1 MELHLAGGN
10 TRRTMWR
17 THLWWNGL
25 LLLSCVQSVKPK
37 KYIVRT
43 EGCKIEDPYPYD
55 AEVWKNFKRIE
66 YTECSTLQPL
76 TRAEYNASTEFYQ
89 LHINQSAF
97 QQYLQIDLDFAA
109 HSSSS
114 PSCCYMPVERVT
126 EQEVDLGENCISFE
140 SGVQLR
146 NTTLGFLVQC
156 YANGK
161 RIYTN
166 GHATVPERGH
176 VRRRLAEWAIER
188 GEAVPSVLLVAMD
201 TISRQ
206 QLMRAMPLT
215 RQYLQNTGWFEL
227 AGYNKVEDNT
237 LPNVLPLTTGY
248 NRNSVNHMCN
258 PHEEEGLERCPFIWK
273 LYQDL
278 GYVTAFGED
287 DTPINTFNY
296 LIKGFRQP
304 PVDYYLRPYLMAA
317 EQWLDGSDQLEQ
329 DSQPCLGYR
338 HAAEHVYDYALEFTR
353 RYRNDSYFG
362 FFWTNTH
369 SHGNSISR
377 TSAMDRYMRRFWQR
391 MAEQG
396 TMEHSVVF
404 FLSDHGLLD
413 GSTRRTPLGWLEERL
428 PFLYIWLPPH
438 LRQAHPEFVHALNE
452 NRQRLTS
459 PFDVFVT
466 LKHILR
472 LASPN
477 DLAHLLGDAADCPS
491 CQSLLQPVP
500 LARTCA
506 DAGIPEHW
514 CTCRSY
520 YTYSRH
526 TSTDYLMAQ
535 LIVQHIN
542 ALFEKYKDG
551 KYAGLCKPLTL
562 MNIMRASIARLNKAD
577 NPRISI
583 HRLQIQVEPTQSIYE
598 ATLSHNN
605 SSQNMVISG
614 ISRLDEH
621 KPFCYGEQVDQFIC
635 KCR

>member
-1 MELHLAGGN
+1 
-10 TRRTMWR
+10 MWSTNR
-17 THLWWNGL
+17 YLWLIGLL
-25 LLLSCVQSVKPK
+25 LLLSCLQSVQLK
-37 KYIVRT
+37 KYVVRT
-43 EGCKIEDPYPYD
+43 DGCKIEDPYPYD
-55 AEVWKNFKRIE
+55 AEVWRHFKRMK
-66 YTECSTLQPL
+66 YTPCSTLQPL
-76 TRAEYNASTEFYQ
+76 TRMEYNASSEFYQ
-89 LHINQSAF
+89 LHIDPSAF
-97 QQYLQIDLDFAA
+97 QQYLKIDLDFAA
-109 HSSSS
+109 QSASS

-126 EQEVDLGENCISFE
+126 EKEVDLGATCIPFQ

-146 NTTLGFLVQC
+146 NMTIGFLVEC

-166 GHATVPERGH
+166 GHATVPERGN
-176 VRRRLAEWAIER
+176 VRRRLQKWTEER
-188 GEAVPSVLLVAMD
+188 GGAAPSVLLVAMD

-215 RQYLQNTGWFEL
+215 RQYLQYTGWFEL

-248 NRNSVNHMCN
+248 NRNSVNRMCN
-258 PHEEEGLERCPFIWK
+258 PHEEKGLERCTFIWK

-317 EQWLDGSDQLEQ
+317 EQWLDGSGSQLEQ
-329 DSQPCLGYR
+329 DAQPCLGYR
-338 HAAEHVYDYALEFTR
+338 HAAEHVYEFALEFTR
-353 RYRNDSYFG
+353 RYRNDSFFG

-377 TSAMDRYMRRFWQR
+377 TSAMDRYMRTFWKR
-391 MAEQG
+391 MFEQG
-396 TMEHSVVF
+396 TMEQTIVF

-438 LRQAHPEFVHALNE
+438 LRQSHPEFVEALSL

-477 DLAHLLGDAADCPS
+477 DLAHLVGDAVDCPS

-500 LARTCA
+500 LGRTCA

-520 YTYSRH
+520 HIYSRY
-526 TSTDYLMAQ
+526 TSADYLMAQ
-535 LIVQHIN
+535 LMVQHIN
-542 ALFEKYKDG
+542 ALFEKYGDG

-562 MNIMRASIARLNKAD
+562 MNITRASIARLNNAD

-583 HRLQIQVEPTQSIYE
+583 HRIQIQVEPTKSIFE
-598 ATLSHNN
+598 ATLSHNT

-614 ISRLDEH
+614 FSRLDEQ
-621 KPFCYGEQVDQFIC
+621 KPFCYGEKLQEFIC
-635 KCR
+635 DCR